1 MDSAATPDIFH
12 QQTWQVMQSH
22 FKVVK
27 IEMNLKKIT
36 KEEMNKDLIYVN
48 IFLFKNMIVIVEEH

>member
-1 MDSAATPDIFH
+1 
-12 QQTWQVMQSH
+12 MQSP

-27 IEMNLKKIT
+27 IMNFKKIT

-48 IFLFKNMIVIVEEH
+48 IFLFKKMIVIVEEH